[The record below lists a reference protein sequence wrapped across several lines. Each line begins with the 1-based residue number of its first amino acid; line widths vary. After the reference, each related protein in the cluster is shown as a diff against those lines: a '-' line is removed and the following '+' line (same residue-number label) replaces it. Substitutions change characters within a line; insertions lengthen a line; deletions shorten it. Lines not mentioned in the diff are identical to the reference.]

1 MDALLAGSFRAAIY
15 CRLSKDDDLQG
26 ESASIANQ
34 RDMLEKFCEKQG
46 WEVAAVY
53 QDDGF
58 TGLNMERPDLKRM
71 LKAIERKQ
79 INLVIT
85 KDLSRLG
92 RNYLQTGQLIE
103 DFFPRNGV
111 RYIAMN
117 DGIDTMRD
125 NNDIAPFKNIL
136 NEMYSKDISKKVHS
150 SYVLKA
156 QKGQFT
162 GCLAPFGYRK
172 DPENKNRLL
181 VDEETAPVVRL
192 IFGYALDGHG
202 PNYIRR
208 RLEDE
213 EIPAP
218 VWWNRKKGLRDKR
231 SKFEIADPEHG
242 RFIWDFTTIKEILSN
257 PVYIGVIASQKVVY
271 RFKVGWLSDKKREDW
286 IAVEGMHEPLIDR
299 ETYDIVQQKI
309 KDRKR
314 PDAWGNFSLFAG
326 LVKCGQ
332 CGSALNIRTAN
343 AKSKEKIFTCS
354 KYNKYGVAH
363 CSQHRI
369 SYDALYSIVLEQ
381 IRECARA
388 ALADEQDAAD
398 QLKESCR
405 AEEESERAAILQSV
419 AEDEERIATLE
430 RVIGRV
436 YEDMAEGRIT
446 EDNFNRILERSQGEQ
461 AVLKNRVTLNRQR
474 LDEQAREQEDNT
486 RWLEIIKDYADVQE
500 LDAVTLNRLIQKIV
514 IHEDK
519 DGSTVRQTVEIHFNF
534 KKQADKRRLDR
545 E

>member
-1 MDALLAGSFRAAIY
+1 M
-15 CRLSKDDDLQG
+15 
-26 ESASIANQ
+26 
-34 RDMLEKFCEKQG
+34 
-46 WEVAAVY
+46 
-53 QDDGF
+53 
-58 TGLNMERPDLKRM
+58 
-71 LKAIERKQ
+71 
-79 INLVIT
+79 
-85 KDLSRLG
+85 
-92 RNYLQTGQLIE
+92 
-103 DFFPRNGV
+103 
-111 RYIAMN
+111 
-117 DGIDTMRD
+117 
-125 NNDIAPFKNIL
+125 
-136 NEMYSKDISKKVHS
+136 
-150 SYVLKA
+150 
-156 QKGQFT
+156 
-162 GCLAPFGYRK
+162 
-172 DPENKNRLL
+172 
-181 VDEETAPVVRL
+181 
-192 IFGYALDGHG
+192 
-202 PNYIRR
+202 
-208 RLEDE
+208 
-213 EIPAP
+213 
-218 VWWNRKKGLRDKR
+218 
-231 SKFEIADPEHG
+231 
-242 RFIWDFTTIKEILSN
+242 
-257 PVYIGVIASQKVVY
+257 IASQKVVY

-332 CGSALNIRTAN
+332 CGSTLNIRTAN

-436 YEDMAEGRIT
+436 YEDMAEGRVN

-474 LDEQAREQEDNT
+474 LEEQTREQEDNT

-514 IHEDK
+514 IHEDR

>member
-1 MDALLAGSFRAAIY
+1 MR
-15 CRLSKDDDLQG
+15 
-26 ESASIANQ
+26 
-34 RDMLEKFCEKQG
+34 
-46 WEVAAVY
+46 
-53 QDDGF
+53 
-58 TGLNMERPDLKRM
+58 
-71 LKAIERKQ
+71 
-79 INLVIT
+79 
-85 KDLSRLG
+85 
-92 RNYLQTGQLIE
+92 QT
-103 DFFPRNGV
+103 
-111 RYIAMN
+111 
-117 DGIDTMRD
+117 
-125 NNDIAPFKNIL
+125 
-136 NEMYSKDISKKVHS
+136 
-150 SYVLKA
+150 
-156 QKGQFT
+156 
-162 GCLAPFGYRK
+162 
-172 DPENKNRLL
+172 
-181 VDEETAPVVRL
+181 
-192 IFGYALDGHG
+192 
-202 PNYIRR
+202 
-208 RLEDE
+208 
-213 EIPAP
+213 
-218 VWWNRKKGLRDKR
+218 
-231 SKFEIADPEHG
+231 
-242 RFIWDFTTIKEILSN
+242 
-257 PVYIGVIASQKVVY
+257 
-271 RFKVGWLSDKKREDW
+271 
-286 IAVEGMHEPLIDR
+286 
-299 ETYDIVQQKI
+299 
-309 KDRKR
+309 
-314 PDAWGNFSLFAG
+314 
-326 LVKCGQ
+326 
-332 CGSALNIRTAN
+332 ALNIRTAN

-519 DGSTVRQTVEIHFNF
+519 DSDTVRQTVEIHFNF